1 MIILLVLNK
10 SSYGRYF
17 KAWEKWILDCL
28 LLGGRCGDGKFWY
41 KPTHVPGH
49 PLPPTSHR
57 LTGTDPNLEELRSLQ
72 NVFKFFNVYSF
83 LRDGERQSVRG
94 EGAEGEGDTGSE
106 AGSRLRAVSTEPD
119 AGLEPTNREIVT
131 RAQVGRSTA

>member
-1 MIILLVLNK
+1 MGDISK
-10 SSYGRYF
+10 PGRNGF
-17 KAWEKWILDCL
+17 WIACY
-28 LLGGRCGDGKFWY
+28 LGVGVETGNSG
-41 KPTHVPGH
+41 TNQHIPGH

-57 LTGTDPNLEELRSLQ
+57 LTGTDPNLEELRSIQ

-106 AGSRLRAVSTEPD
+106 AGSRLRAVSTEPE

-131 RAQVGRSTA
+131 